1 MFFVGIDWSEKYLD
15 YCLTNNSG
23 DVILRHRVENNDD
36 GFNAMLSSFAKETI
50 DLSLF
55 AVTIES
61 PNQRIVD
68 FLLARGICIYPVN
81 PTAVAD
87 YRKSRKPSGSK
98 SDTADAQ
105 LLADYLREHLSHL
118 RAWRLQEPELRQLKL
133 IVEDRDKVVQQKV
146 RLQNQLRQTLIEYFP
161 QAVEAFSDLTT
172 QTALEFLEKF
182 ENFSLTQGK
191 SETEFNQFLD
201 ECRCFHPKARQR
213 FLDAMKLKPQK
224 VDAAVVSAKSL
235 FVTTIVGQLKY
246 VVGSLK
252 EYNNQISTLLSNF
265 SDSDRFRSLP
275 GVDAILA
282 GKLLVFIGTNRERFS
297 SALEL
302 QSYFGTVPYT
312 KSSGQYRGV
321 HFRFGCHKTMRTA
334 LTQMAFASLRNS
346 AWAKS
351 YYARKRKEGKKVYH
365 ALRCLA
371 NSWLK
376 VIFAIWKKQEKYDE
390 ARHLASIAR
399 HQLTQPI

>member
-1 MFFVGIDWSEKYLD
+1 M
-15 YCLTNNSG
+15 
-23 DVILRHRVENNDD
+23 
-36 GFNAMLSSFAKETI
+36 
-50 DLSLF
+50 
-55 AVTIES
+55 
-61 PNQRIVD
+61 
-68 FLLARGICIYPVN
+68 
-81 PTAVAD
+81 
-87 YRKSRKPSGSK
+87 
-98 SDTADAQ
+98 
-105 LLADYLREHLSHL
+105 LADYLREHLSHL
-118 RAWRLQEPELRQLKL
+118 RAWSIDEPSLRQLKL
-133 IVEDRDKVVQQKV
+133 LVEDRDKVVQQKV

-191 SETEFNQFLD
+191 SEKEFNQFLD

-224 VDAAVVSAKSL
+224 VDEAVVSAKSL

-246 VVGSLK
+246 VVTSLK

-265 SDSDRFRSLP
+265 SDGDRFRSLP
-275 GVDAILA
+275 GVDTILA
-282 GKLLVFIGTNRERFS
+282 GKLLVFIGTDRERFS

-302 QSYFGTVPYT
+302 QSYFGTAPYT

-321 HFRFGCHKTMRTA
+321 HFRFGCNKTMRTA

-376 VIFAIWKKQEKYDE
+376 VIFAIWKNQEKYDE

-399 HQLTQPI
+399 HQLTQPV